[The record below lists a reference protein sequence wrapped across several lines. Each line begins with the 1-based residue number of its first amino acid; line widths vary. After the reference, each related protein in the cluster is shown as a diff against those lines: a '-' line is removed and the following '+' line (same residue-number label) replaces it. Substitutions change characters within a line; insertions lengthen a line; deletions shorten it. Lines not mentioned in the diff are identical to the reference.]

1 MTELR
6 HDVAGQRR
14 PDRAAFAI
22 GAALGL
28 LGLLVGYDAS
38 RLSGGS
44 YAQIGPTA
52 FPYAIAAAL
61 IVLSGWTFVEAWRG
75 RFPAR
80 EDDKIGPIAW
90 IVGGLAAQALLLHPA
105 GFSIATG
112 LLFAATA
119 RAFGKRQLWKTIPI
133 GILMSLAV
141 WGVFFGL
148 LRLRLPAGPLESLFI

>member
-1 MTELR
+1 MTDLR
-6 HDVAGQRR
+6 QEQAGQRR

-22 GAALGL
+22 GIALGV
-28 LGLLVGYDAS
+28 LGLVVGFDAS
-38 RLSGGS
+38 QLSGGA

-61 IVLSGWTFVEAWRG
+61 LVLAAWTMVEAWRG
-75 RFPAR
+75 DFPAR
-80 EDDKIGPIAW
+80 DVDKIDPIAW
-90 IVGGLAAQALLLHPA
+90 IVGGLAAQALLLHAA

-133 GILMSLAV
+133 GILLSLAV